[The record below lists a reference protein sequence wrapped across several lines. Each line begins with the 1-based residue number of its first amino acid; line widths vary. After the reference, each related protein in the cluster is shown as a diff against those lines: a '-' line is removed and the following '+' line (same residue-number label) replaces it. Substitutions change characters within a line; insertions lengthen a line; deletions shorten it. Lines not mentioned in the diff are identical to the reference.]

1 MGSSK
6 TSRVGIKKRKN
17 KKGVAAVAQHGREA
31 FKRAQARLEEEA
43 VAAKLCGEV
52 HCGVGYTPG
61 RDMRLSPEVLATL
74 KQVVPCLTARVNY
87 AQLQSRLTQV
97 ALSPY
102 SHPAPR
108 TAH

>member
-1 MGSSK
+1 MPCLSQK
-6 TSRVGIKKRKN
+6 QKAQKQRRAKERET
-17 KKGVAAVAQHGREA
+17 AASQEEA
-31 FKRAQARLEEEA
+31 FNSFEARLKEEA

-74 KQVVPCLTARVNY
+74 KQVVPCLTARVSY

-97 ALSPY
+97 PLLAPY
-102 SHPAPR
+102 
-108 TAH
+108 